1 MVDQTEPKG
10 KKGRTVTTEAARGK
24 KSPAINHQLKIQK
37 ALYEIAD
44 AASAVSDM
52 QSFYRKLH
60 EIVGKLMQAKS
71 FYITL
76 YD

>member
-1 MVDQTEPKG
+1 M
-10 KKGRTVTTEAARGK
+10 
-24 KSPAINHQLKIQK
+24 KIQK

-76 YD
+76 YDSATGMLSSP